1 MTPSRLGRTMVSIS
15 AEKMPGS
22 NPIPLEGQLSC
33 WTDPFDLPELLFAVS
48 ETGKTGALIIRAS
61 EAEKE
66 IYLHGGAVVF
76 ASSSSSDD
84 RLGTY
89 LLQRDQVSLQD
100 LLRLSHQVRPG
111 VRLGTLLV
119 QHGLLPS
126 DELRRAVH
134 GQVESIVMG
143 VFGWTEVSYAFH
155 EQPSAKEEAILLT
168 TPLPRLIVDGVERVA
183 SWQRVTKG
191 LGSMDEPLRIVSG
204 NESALRSAD
213 LDTASLELL
222 AMMRHPKSI
231 GEICEA
237 TDMPDIAVCRKLW
250 AFQVLGW
257 VRPAD
262 EVSELDLDLDG
273 LGMILGGPLNR
284 R

>member
-1 MTPSRLGRTMVSIS
+1 
-15 AEKMPGS
+15 MPGS
-22 NPIPLEGQLSC
+22 DSIPLEGQLSC
-33 WTDPFDLPELLFAVS
+33 WTAPYDLPELLFAVG
-48 ETGKTGALIIRAS
+48 ETGKTGSLVVRAG

-66 IYLHGGAVVF
+66 IYLHGGDVVF
-76 ASSSSSDD
+76 ASSSSLDD

-100 LLRLSHQVRPG
+100 LLRLSEQVRPG

-134 GQVESIVMG
+134 GQVQSIVMG
-143 VFGWTEVSYAFH
+143 IFGWTDVTYAFR
-155 EQPSAKEEAILLT
+155 ERPTAKQEAILLS
-168 TPLPRLIVDGVERVA
+168 TPMPRLIVDGVERVA

-204 NESALRSAD
+204 NENALRSAD
-213 LDTASLELL
+213 LDTATLELL
-222 AMMRHPKSI
+222 AMMRNPMSI
-231 GEICEA
+231 ADVCES
-237 TDMPDIAVCRKLW
+237 TDMPDISVCRKLW
-250 AFQVLGW
+250 AFRVLGW

-273 LGMILGGPLNR
+273 LGMILGDAGGH
-284 R
+284 

>member
-1 MTPSRLGRTMVSIS
+1 M
-15 AEKMPGS
+15 
-22 NPIPLEGQLSC
+22 
-33 WTDPFDLPELLFAVS
+33 PELLVAVS
-48 ETGKTGALIIRAS
+48 ETGKTGVFSVRAGD
-61 EAEKE
+61 AEKE
-66 IYLHGGAVVF
+66 LFLQAGDVVF

-89 LLQRDQVSLQD
+89 LLQRDQVSLHD
-100 LLRLSHQVRPG
+100 LLRLSQQVRPG

-134 GQVESIVMG
+134 GQVQSIVLS
-143 VFGWTEVSYAFH
+143 VFGWTDVSYAFH

-168 TPLPRLIVDGVERVA
+168 TPVPRLVVDGVERVG
-183 SWQRVTKG
+183 SWQRVTKA
-191 LGSMDEPLRIVSG
+191 LGSMDEPLRIVAG
-204 NESALRSAD
+204 NEASLRAAD

-231 GEICEA
+231 REVCEA
-237 TDMPDIAVCRKLW
+237 SDMPDIAVCRRLW
-250 AFQVLGW
+250 AFRALGW

-262 EVSELDLDLDG
+262 EVSELDLDVEG
-273 LGMILGGPLNR
+273 LGMILGDSSGH
-284 R
+284 